1 MSLSFNINNTPYCD
15 KPSVFCNVESDTDTV
30 NIVLNGT
37 FVIKSANP
45 VNVLASIP
53 ICENPFAI
61 VSLSFCDKL
70 SFIEKKGK
78 SNMSNYLKLDGD
90 DSPIKIKTAYE
101 NGGRLFVVVPG
112 LTLSAMTSLKS
123 KMTVSAC
130 STLRLV
136 DEFGQDVSEPFIGYQ
151 NQTDME
157 IVQSIAG
164 ADPLFEARF
173 TFEKNLTFEGLSEK
187 LSSIPELEIQIE
199 QLQTQNLAL
208 SEELTATQVA
218 LVEEFE
224 SRIKLQQRVDLVQ

>member
-1 MSLSFNINNTPYCD
+1 
-15 KPSVFCNVESDTDTV
+15 
-30 NIVLNGT
+30 
-37 FVIKSANP
+37 
-45 VNVLASIP
+45 
-53 ICENPFAI
+53 
-61 VSLSFCDKL
+61 
-70 SFIEKKGK
+70 
-78 SNMSNYLKLDGD
+78 MSNYLKLDGD